1 MNYFICQD
9 WENTSKNHAG
19 IKYLCKQ
26 IELNH
31 SNECKC
37 YVIPDYISKLTTL
50 RKKSKLVN
58 KICFYI
64 AQYQCKFYIRSII
77 KRLKALLKD
86 DDKVFLMEYMEL
98 LYPQYNIAKV
108 IKKERP
114 KIKIYAMTHLIPQ
127 RYTKDFSNKLLN
139 KWITPIDKILT
150 LGSSL
155 SKYLEERGLDK
166 TKIVTTFHYVDTNYY
181 RKKNYIN
188 NKVQPVKVIV
198 MGNNARNE
206 KLLKEIVDENPHV
219 HFIICQGL
227 SDMSKLFPNNNVRL
241 IPFVPEDK
249 LKSLMEESDISLN
262 IMDDTI
268 GSNVIV
274 TSLAMELAMVVSDVG
289 SIRDY
294 CNDNNTIFCDN
305 NDTKSFKQAITFL
318 SKHKEKLTK
327 MKKQSKLIANELTI
341 DKFYNKITNV

>member
-31 SNECKC
+31 SDECKC

-50 RKKSKLVN
+50 RKKSKFVN

-64 AQYQCKFYIRSII
+64 AQYQFKFHIRSII
-77 KRLKALLKD
+77 KQLIVLLKD
-86 DDKVFLMEYMEL
+86 DDKIFLMEYMEL

-108 IKKERP
+108 IKKEKP
-114 KIKIYAMTHLIPQ
+114 KVKIYAIVHLIPQ
-127 RYTKDFSNKLLN
+127 RYTKDFSDKLLN

-155 SKYLEERGLDK
+155 SKYLEERGVDK
-166 TKIVTTFHYVDTNYY
+166 TKICTTFHYVDTNYY
-181 RKKNYIN
+181 RKKNNIN
-188 NKVQPVKVIV
+188 NKVRPVTVIV

-206 KLLKEIVDENPHV
+206 QLLKEVVDENPYV

-227 SDMSKLFPNNNVRL
+227 SDMSILFANNNVRL
-241 IPFVPEDK
+241 IPFVPEDE
-249 LKSLMEESDISLN
+249 LRSLMEESDISLN
-262 IMDDTI
+262 IMNDTI

-294 CNDNNTIFCDN
+294 CNDNNTIFCKN
-305 NDTKSFKQAITFL
+305 NDIKSFRRAIMFL
-318 SKHKEKLTK
+318 STHKEKLTE
-327 MKKQSKLIANELTI
+327 MKKQSKLIANKLTI
-341 DKFYNKITNV
+341 EKFYNEITNI